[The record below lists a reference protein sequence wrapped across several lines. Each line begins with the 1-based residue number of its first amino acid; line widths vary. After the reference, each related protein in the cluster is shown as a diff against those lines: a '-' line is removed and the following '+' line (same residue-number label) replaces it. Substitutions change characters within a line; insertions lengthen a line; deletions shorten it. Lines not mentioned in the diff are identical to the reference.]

1 MNEKWTYSWWTP
13 MPAENASPNTFRLIK
28 PQKYFPQADV
38 KFLVGSKTESF
49 ARRKFTGQFPETI
62 WNFKNIIPRPMV
74 E

>member
-1 MNEKWTYSWWTP
+1 

-49 ARRKFTGQFPETI
+49 ARKKIHRA
-62 WNFKNIIPRPMV
+62 IP
-74 E
+74 

>member
-1 MNEKWTYSWWTP
+1 

-62 WNFKNIIPRPMV
+62 
-74 E
+74 